1 MNKNII
7 AGVAIIVLLGGG
19 FYGGVTYTKSARS
32 ADFGTSAMN
41 GPMRN
46 GGVGAGN
53 MRTSA
58 SFITGEVISK
68 DATNITIKMQDN
80 STKIILIGSSTQ
92 IMKTSNGSIQDLVTS
107 GSVTVT
113 GSVNTDGSITAQSI
127 QIRPELEF

>member
-7 AGVAIIVLLGGG
+7 VGVAGIVLLAGG
-19 FYGGVTYTKSARS
+19 FYGGVTYTKSARP

-46 GGVGAGN
+46 GGMGAGN

-68 DATNITIKMQDN
+68 DATSITIKMQDN
-80 STKIILIGSSTQ
+80 STKIILMGSSTQ
-92 IMKTSNGSIQDLVTS
+92 IMKTSSGSIQDLVTNS
-107 GSVTVT
+107 GVTVT
-113 GSVNTDGSITAQSI
+113 GSANTDGSITAQSV
-127 QIRPELEF
+127 QIRPKLEF